1 MISGETKI
9 IMMNIFKKKKKE
21 PSRLIGLDIAL
32 KVSGFVTGKE
42 HLHYGL
48 WEKLDVTL
56 DNLGKAQEAYTDLLF
71 EYLPKKKNNK
81 KLEILDIGG
90 GAGET
95 AKKLIALGH
104 KVTIIVPSKI
114 LAEHAKKNTRN
125 KAEIFI
131 TTFEDYLPKNNLFD
145 LCLFAE
151 SFQYIPIK
159 LALKKASSLLND
171 DGEILI
177 ADCFRSEKKHEGIFR
192 QPGGGA
198 SLKSMERELEVQ
210 KINILKK
217 KEITKLVAPSIE
229 LEQKFYN
236 ILGFSISRII
246 ASFKINRPIILKFL
260 SIIYKIL
267 FNKKK
272 RMRLENRLFNQT
284 RTIELFNQYNHYI
297 IFKLKPKIK

>member
-1 MISGETKI
+1 MF
-9 IMMNIFKKKKKE
+9 NLFKKKKKE
-21 PSRLIGLDIAL
+21 PSRLVGLDIAL
-32 KVSGFVTGKE
+32 KVSSFVTGRE

-48 WEKLDVTL
+48 WDKLDVNL

-71 EYLPKKKNNK
+71 KYLPKKKK
-81 KLEILDIGG
+81 KLDILDIGG
-90 GAGET
+90 GAGEN

-114 LAEHAKKNTRN
+114 LAEHAKKNTNN
-125 KAEIFI
+125 KAKILI

-159 LALKKASSLLND
+159 IALQKASSLVNN

-177 ADCFRSEKKHEGIFR
+177 ADCFRSEKKQEGIFR

-198 SLKSMERELEVQ
+198 SLISMEQELRIQ
-210 KINILKK
+210 KINVIAK
-217 KEITKLVAPSIE
+217 KEITKLVAPSIQ

-236 ILGFSISRII
+236 TLGFSIIRII
-246 ASFKINRPIILKFL
+246 ASLKINRPITLKFL
-260 SIIYKIL
+260 NIFYRIL
-267 FNKKK
+267 ISK
-272 RMRLENRLFNQT
+272 RKRLRLENRLFKNK
-284 RTIELFNQYNHYI
+284 RTIKSFLEYNNYMI
-297 IFKLKPKIK
+297 YKLKPQKEINS

>member
-1 MISGETKI
+1 
-9 IMMNIFKKKKKE
+9 MMFNLFKKKKKE
-21 PSRLIGLDIAL
+21 SSRLVGLDIAL

-48 WEKLDVTL
+48 WDKLEVNL

-71 EYLPKKKNNK
+71 KYLPKKKENN

-114 LAEHAKKNTRN
+114 LAEHAKKNTNN
-125 KAEIFI
+125 KAKILI

-159 LALKKASSLLND
+159 IALQKASSLVNN

-177 ADCFRSEKKHEGIFR
+177 ADCFRSEKKQEGIFR

-198 SLKSMERELEVQ
+198 SLISMEKELRIQ
-210 KINILKK
+210 KIKVIVK
-217 KEITKLVAPSIE
+217 KEITKLVAPSIQ

-236 ILGFSISRII
+236 TLGFSIKRII
-246 ASFKINRPIILKFL
+246 ASLKINRPFTLKFL
-260 SIIYKIL
+260 NIFYKIL
-267 FNKKK
+267 ISK
-272 RMRLENRLFNQT
+272 RKRLRLENRLFKNK
-284 RTIELFNQYNHYI
+284 RTIKSFLEHNNYMIY
-297 IFKLKPKIK
+297 KLKPQKEINS

>member
-1 MISGETKI
+1 
-9 IMMNIFKKKKKE
+9 MMFNLFKKKKKE
-21 PSRLIGLDIAL
+21 SSRLVGLDIAL
-32 KVSGFVTGKE
+32 KISGFVTGKE

-48 WEKLDVTL
+48 WDKLDVNL

-71 EYLPKKKNNK
+71 KYLPKKEKIN

-90 GAGET
+90 GAGEN

-114 LAEHAKKNTRN
+114 LAEHAKKNTKN
-125 KAEIFI
+125 KAKILI
-131 TTFEDYLPKNNLFD
+131 TTFENYLPKNNLFD

-159 LALKKASSLLND
+159 IALQKASSLLNN

-177 ADCFRSEKKHEGIFR
+177 ADCFRSEKKQEGIFR

-198 SLKSMERELEVQ
+198 SLISMEKELRIQ
-210 KINILKK
+210 KINVIVK
-217 KEITKLVAPSIE
+217 KEITKLVAPSIQ

-236 ILGFSISRII
+236 TLGFSISRII
-246 ASFKINRPIILKFL
+246 ASLKINRPFTLKFL
-260 SIIYKIL
+260 NISYKIL
-267 FNKKK
+267 ISK
-272 RMRLENRLFNQT
+272 RKRLRLENRLFKNK
-284 RTIELFNQYNHYI
+284 RTIKSFLEYNNYMI
-297 IFKLKPKIK
+297 YKLKPQKEINS